1 MTAGAETRSETS
13 RRTRLP
19 RTFAALR
26 HRNFRLF
33 FAGHLISTIGTWI
46 QNTAQGWLVVLL
58 ASASGAMT
66 GAAAE
71 AQASLYLGVIA
82 TANALPVLFG
92 SLYGGVVADRYSK
105 RNILLLTQA
114 AQAVLAFGMAALLLL
129 GPVPIAYVV
138 AFALLLGI
146 VSLFDIPARQAF
158 VVEMVGKEDLP
169 NAIGLSSAIFNA
181 ARAVGPAIAGM
192 LLAALHGKSEIQ
204 AIAECFLLNGLS
216 YLAVLLGLFLMRGD
230 FQPKNSH
237 SGTPL
242 EATREVFAYLRGH
255 GPALVLVVMVAVFS
269 IFAAPYFILLPSL
282 AKFTLNTDAR
292 QFGWLMSCQ
301 GIGALTGALTVA
313 TLSEYN
319 RKGRLLIGAALAFP
333 TLLLVLTL
341 SRNIWLSCGLMALLG
356 LTVITFLT
364 TANGLLQ
371 TSTPDQLRGR
381 VMGLYAVLLMGM
393 TPIGS
398 LWAGAVAKVAGA
410 PTAIAVGASVM
421 LFGAVFV
428 VTRFP
433 HLRRT
438 GRTLPE
444 TL

>member
-1 MTAGAETRSETS
+1 MAAGAELRTAMEKK
-13 RRTRLP
+13 TRLP

-58 ASASGAMT
+58 ASSGAVT
-66 GAAAE
+66 GEAAE
-71 AQASLYLGVIA
+71 ARASLYLGLIA

-92 SLYGGVVADRYSK
+92 SLYGGVVADRCSK
-105 RNILLLTQA
+105 RTILLLTQA
-114 AQAVLAFGMAALLLL
+114 AQAILALGMAALLLG
-129 GPVPIAYVV
+129 GPVPVTYVIG
-138 AFALLLGI
+138 FALLLGI

-181 ARAVGPAIAGM
+181 ARAVGPAIAGA
-192 LLAALHGKSEIQ
+192 LLAALRGKSEIQ
-204 AIAECFLLNGLS
+204 AIAECFALNGFS
-216 YLAVLLGLFLMRGD
+216 YLAVLAGLLLMRGD
-230 FQPKNSH
+230 FRPKGTH

-242 EATREVFAYLRGH
+242 EATREVFAYLRAH
-255 GPALVLVVMVAVFS
+255 GPVLVLVIMVAVFS

-301 GIGALTGALTVA
+301 GIGALSGALTVA

-319 RKGRLLIGAALAFP
+319 RKGLLLTGASLAFP
-333 TLLLVLTL
+333 ALLLLLTV
-341 SRNIWLSCGLMALLG
+341 SRNLYLSCLLMVLLG
-356 LTVITFLT
+356 FTVMTFLT

-371 TSTPDQLRGR
+371 TSVPDGLRGR

-393 TPIGS
+393 TPVGS
-398 LWAGAVAKVAGA
+398 LWAGAVAKLAGA
-410 PTAIAVGASVM
+410 PTAIAVGATVM
-421 LFGAVFV
+421 LGGAAFV
-428 VTRFP
+428 AIRYP
-433 HLRRT
+433 YLRRT
-438 GRTLPE
+438 GRTLPASS
-444 TL
+444 